1 MPPLP
6 NRGPSTLARLTCLAV
21 VGGVA
26 TALYASLTWTAVT
39 VLGLPIALASPVA
52 YGVAAIWSFRGH
64 RHLTFRDRLPHSAAP
79 ARFLALT
86 LIGYGAASAIPAFV
100 SGWLAAPPEAA
111 ILIVCLAIP
120 ALNYIVLNRHVFA
133 HSRAPSPS
141 ATAFPTAGPSA
152 G

>member
-6 NRGPSTLARLTCLAV
+6 NRGPSTLARLACMAV

-26 TALYASLTWTAVT
+26 TALYAILTLTAVK
-39 VLGLPIALASPVA
+39 VLSLPIALASPIA
-52 YGVAAIWSFRGH
+52 YGLAAIWSFRGH
-64 RHLTFRDRLPHSAAP
+64 RRLTFRDRIPHSAAP

-86 LIGYGAASAIPAFV
+86 LIGYGAASAIPALV
-100 SGWLAAPPEAA
+100 SGWLAGPPEAS

-133 HSRAPSPS
+133 RSQAQSPS
-141 ATAFPTAGPSA
+141 ATAFPAAGPSA